1 MAGVLSGVSLTDP
14 AELEATD
21 LACDMIASFYSLD
34 RCEAHGTPAEVLTV
48 AKINRVHLVQVILA
62 RAQMPL
68 LTAVKAHFRLA
79 DAALYPFYL
88 GMGCYHLARAV
99 RLCAVSKQLV

>member
-1 MAGVLSGVSLTDP
+1 MKPCQIFPRCLRVELAHAAACKRKLLPVAGILSGISLTDP

-62 RAQMPL
+62 RA
-68 LTAVKAHFRLA
+68 
-79 DAALYPFYL
+79 
-88 GMGCYHLARAV
+88 
-99 RLCAVSKQLV
+99 